1 MPVKKGYMSQ
11 SYLPFYF
18 SIPFKI
24 FIILS
29 RLDFKVSFKTVNNI
43 KLSSSKDLI
52 VLRTCVVP
60 TSFLILLV
68 ILITFYK
75 QVTAEKPGW
84 MSVIVKNKV
93 KRYTALSQLLT
104 ANLIILFRLYKKSK
118 IRRKYICAKTF
129 LKIPINKTNQTLGL
143 RYQ

>member
-43 KLSSSKDLI
+43 KLSSSKDPI

-93 KRYTALSQLLT
+93 KRYTALS
-104 ANLIILFRLYKKSK
+104 
-118 IRRKYICAKTF
+118 
-129 LKIPINKTNQTLGL
+129 
-143 RYQ
+143 